1 MKITALASGSSGN
14 CFYLDSG
21 KGAILIDAGIST
33 KRIVERMDALRLKPE
48 SVKGIFITH
57 EHGDHTKG
65 ADVFARTFNVPIYA
79 TKGTIAS
86 GFLCSNEDMINSIKP
101 GETVKIAGMEVE
113 AFLKSHKAEEPV
125 SFTISNGKR
134 ISVITDLGFACNRVN
149 EAISD
154 SDFLFLESNHDLK
167 MLEHGP
173 YPYFLKNWVKGDS
186 GHLSNRQAS
195 LAVLE
200 HSNKKLRNVVL
211 SHLSSTNNT
220 PKVALKTF
228 NQMLKER
235 SDFNAKVNVST
246 KNEPTSLFRI

>member
-14 CFYLDSG
+14 CFYLENNG
-21 KGAILIDAGIST
+21 KAVLIDCGIST
-33 KRIVERMDALRLKPE
+33 KRIVERMQILRLKPE

-57 EHGDHTKG
+57 EHSDHTKG
-65 ADVFARTFNVPIYA
+65 ADVFARTFNVPIFA
-79 TKGTIAS
+79 TKGTIAN
-86 GFLCSNEDMINSIKP
+86 GFLCSNEDLINSIKP
-101 GETVKIAGMEVE
+101 GEVVKIAGMEVE
-113 AFLKSHKAEEPV
+113 AFVKSHKAEEPV

-134 ISVITDLGFACNRVN
+134 ISVITDLGITSKRVN

-167 MLEHGP
+167 MLENGP
-173 YPYFLKNWVKGDS
+173 YPYFLKNWVKGED

-200 HSNKKLRNVVL
+200 HSNRKLRNVVL

-220 PKVALKTF
+220 PKVALRTF
-228 NQMLKER
+228 NTLLKER
-235 SDFNAKVNVST
+235 SDFKAKVDVSLRDSPT
-246 KNEPTSLFRI
+246 KLFKI

>member
-1 MKITALASGSSGN
+1 MKVTALASGSSGN

-33 KRIVERMDALRLKPE
+33 KRIVERMMALRLKPE
-48 SVKGIFITH
+48 SVKGIFLTH
-57 EHGDHTKG
+57 EHTDHTKG
-65 ADVFARTFNVPIYA
+65 ADVFARTFNVPIFA
-79 TKGTIAS
+79 TKGTARN
-86 GFLCSNEDMINSIKP
+86 GFLCSDLDLINTIKP
-101 GETVKIAGMEVE
+101 GEVVKIAGMEVE
-113 AFLKSHKAEEPV
+113 AFSKSHKAEEPV
-125 SFTISNGKR
+125 SFSVTNGR
-134 ISVITDLGFACNRVN
+134 RVSVITDLGFVSDRVC

-173 YPYFLKNWVKGDS
+173 YPYFLKNWVKGDD

-211 SHLSSTNNT
+211 SHLSETNNT
-220 PKVALKTF
+220 PKLAMKTF
-228 NQMLKER
+228 NEMMKER
-235 SDFNAKVNVST
+235 SDFNAKVSVST
-246 KNEPTSLFRI
+246 RDEPTSLFRI